1 MCFDSSLVF
10 MVVWICWVFGF
21 GFDDCLLVGGYW
33 FCLACCCV
41 RVGLGLVVI
50 LLCLRVC
57 CGLYCVSC
65 VAVIGY

>member
-1 MCFDSSLVF
+1 M
-10 MVVWICWVFGF
+10 FGF

-50 LLCLRVC
+50 LLCLRVY

-65 VAVIGY
+65 VAVLGY